1 MVILAVF
8 VLAFAL
14 ALTKVY
20 QSAAVGNT
28 EAADL
33 RTFPGTLRMLF
44 FLIFTLGG
52 DQHSFVVNGQHSD
65 AITAMGQNLFGL
77 YMTIVVVL
85 LLNLLIAAF
94 SMTFSAVKDN
104 TDQEWKFLRA
114 RLLRQFEQASAV
126 PPPLNIIIAP
136 LMRVCNVLGVCIVPV
151 AVENQSEL
159 AEDRIH
165 LQKLYRKLASRL
177 AASNDSVSS
186 PGSEMQAL
194 RHEVAQLRADVS
206 SLLSRK

>member
-20 QSAAVGNT
+20 QSAAVGDT

-33 RTFPGTLRMLF
+33 QSFPGTLRMLF
-44 FLIFTLGG
+44 FFIFALGG
-52 DQHSFVVNGQHSD
+52 DQHSFVVNGHNSD

-94 SMTFSAVKDN
+94 SLTFSAVKDN

-114 RLLRQFEQASAV
+114 RLLRQFEQASAI
-126 PPPLNIIIAP
+126 PPPLNLIISPILQA
-136 LMRVCNVLGVCIVPV
+136 LNKFGLFQVPMLV
-151 AVENQSEL
+151 ADQAEI

-165 LQKLYRKLASRL
+165 LQKLYRKLAHRL
-177 AASNDSVSS
+177 ASSTDSASD
-186 PGSEMQAL
+186 PASEMQAL
-194 RHEVAQLRADVS
+194 RHEVALLRADIS
-206 SLLSRK
+206 ALLGRK